1 MHQEVF
7 PQHEMLDMLVENK
20 QLDTLNQSYHW
31 LDIKKCC

>member
-1 MHQEVF
+1 
-7 PQHEMLDMLVENK
+7 MLVENK